1 MILND
6 GLELRG
12 NMYALRGPLGNL
24 GLEGEYLGDN
34 YIRKSRDLADNEE
47 DRELI
52 RDVAAA
58 VRNAYYT
65 FETEL
70 AAGEWVDFVKACLR
84 KGSIA
89 KCTNLC
95 FE

>member
-1 MILND
+1 M
-6 GLELRG
+6 
-12 NMYALRGPLGNL
+12 
-24 GLEGEYLGDN
+24 
-34 YIRKSRDLADNEE
+34 
-47 DRELI
+47 I

-58 VRNAYYT
+58 VRNAYDN

-84 KGSIA
+84 KGSTA

-95 FE
+95 SE

>member
-1 MILND
+1 
-6 GLELRG
+6 
-12 NMYALRGPLGNL
+12 MYALRGPLVNL

>member
-12 NMYALRGPLGNL
+12 NMYSLRGPPGNL
-24 GLEGEYLGDN
+24 KGSIVATTTFE
-34 YIRKSRDLADNEE
+34 KSTDLADSEE
-47 DRELI
+47 DGELI

-58 VRNAYYT
+58 VRNAYDN

-84 KGSIA
+84 KGSTA

-95 FE
+95 SE